1 MMQEVLELRCS
12 EINYNDGDNIESK
25 VIRLLPEDQEYEY
38 EQNDDSLRCA
48 EMNLIKED
56 ESYYQEN
63 YERIKRG
70 K

>member
-1 MMQEVLELRCS
+1 
-12 EINYNDGDNIESK
+12 
-25 VIRLLPEDQEYEY
+25 LPEDQEYEY